1 MGFPGQSGNPA
12 GRRPGLRPSK
22 NAGDLLVIRVQ
33 NERDPKE
40 FLEKVMSGQ
49 VVPLQI
55 RAQAAGLLMP
65 FCYARVTDRPISNPL
80 RLPEASTP
88 QQAKANIVMI
98 KACMA
103 DGRCGLEEGERLID
117 AELKFI
123 DAHVLATAQRFMREH
138 PPVLDVTASGGLVR
152 GDFAFRRAH
161 GLPRPGAGP
170 SSANRSKNLAGPN
183 RALSHNVE
191 AKRGVPIAF
200 RTIFL

>member
-1 MGFPGQSGNPA
+1 MGFKPGQSGNPA

-123 DAHVLATAQRFMREH
+123 DAHVAVEMATDLATAQRFMREH
-138 PPVLDVTASGGLVR
+138 PPVLDVTASGGL
-152 GDFAFRRAH
+152 
-161 GLPRPGAGP
+161 PGFGP
-170 SSANRSKNLAGPN
+170 PGTDIIPPKPALMPPKGANPWAASPDRDEDRS
-183 RALSHNVE
+183 
-191 AKRGVPIAF
+191 
-200 RTIFL
+200 